1 MPEFNPQP
9 YPPLQEFWEVGLK
22 VEAWADGRMFRIEAK
37 RDTRGV
43 KWMADYSARAMDSD
57 GPWIPPGP
65 MPSAYRDTAELAVQ
79 SALHWLR
86 GDLAKRG
93 GTYPAG

>member
-1 MPEFNPQP
+1 
-9 YPPLQEFWEVGLK
+9 
-22 VEAWADGRMFRIEAK
+22 
-37 RDTRGV
+37 
-43 KWMADYSARAMDSD
+43 
-57 GPWIPPGP
+57 